1 MIKNYLKVQADEF
14 RVLKKEIEK
23 QQKDIDIQRQM
34 FDEDVTKFKN

>member
-23 QQKDIDIQRQM
+23 QQKDIDIQRQI
-34 FDEDVTKFKN
+34 FDEDVTKFKT

>member
-34 FDEDVTKFKN
+34 FDEDVTKFKT